1 MAVINLTPKLTD
13 EKLVSWM
20 EKLLSALL
28 SAGDTYI
35 GKSNAIRVEVPL
47 ETMNKA
53 FGQDVLSP
61 APYTKKLV
69 SKAVVHV
76 NYCYG
81 YHFCNFN
88 IADWE
93 YKPNRKCFVF
103 RYRRVDSEEWY
114 GVRGPYHLPF
124 DKYRF
129 PVTDRDFMTIL
140 VALALNRHED
150 EVEQWMQLED
160 NNDMLEFVATEGYIK
175 QLRERLN
182 WSGFKKS
189 LLRWLKERVALCTEG
204 CFSGIWETPV
214 IARVGFDEDKEIIW
228 ITMSKRM
235 IVSIIEYRKTWE
247 QE

>member
-13 EKLVSWM
+13 SKLVSWM
-20 EKLLSALL
+20 ETLLSVML
-28 SAGDTYI
+28 SAKDAYT
-35 GKSNAIRVEVPL
+35 GKSSTVRVEIPL

-53 FGQDVLSP
+53 FGLDVLSP
-61 APYTKKLV
+61 APYTKKVV
-69 SKAVVHV
+69 SKAVDHI

-81 YHFCNFN
+81 YHFCNFS

-103 RYRRVDSEEWY
+103 RYRKVDSEDWY

-140 VALALNRHED
+140 VALALNRHEN
-150 EVEQWMQLED
+150 EVEQWMQLDD
-160 NNDMLEFVATEGYIK
+160 NDDMLEFVATEGYVK

-189 LLRWLKERVALCTEG
+189 LLRWCKERVALCTEG
-204 CFSGIWETPV
+204 CFSGIWETSV
-214 IARVGFDEDKEIIW
+214 ISQVALTEDKEIVW